1 MNSTLEVFMSYKTAE
16 INTFC
21 YTTLCTRSLLKHPIC
36 AKWRIFSKHTI
47 RSTLKLIGLDFLIK
61 QISCL
66 KIFKS
71 VHSCRSYLTISEI
84 GTMPAKKFW
93 PSLSVN
99 SKKKKKL

>member
-47 RSTLKLIGLDFLIK
+47 RSTLKLIRLDFLIK
-61 QISCL
+61 QISCIKNIQISTFL
-66 KIFKS
+66 QKLSYHIRNRYYAGQKILAVIVCQF
-71 VHSCRSYLTISEI
+71 
-84 GTMPAKKFW
+84 
-93 PSLSVN
+93 
-99 SKKKKKL
+99 KKKKKL